1 MYGKGVFGI
10 MKYNVKLLFVF
21 SLVVCMMFAGAG
33 ISSASGGILRVA
45 VIDEPPSLDQQVITA
60 DLTTMIAMH
69 IFEGLYTFDSNYAPV
84 PMLVQDEEIKND
96 GKLIVLRL
104 REGVKFH
111 NGKEMTSE
119 DVFASLDRWS
129 KFGTRGPVLFNN
141 IDKMEATGKYEITL
155 HFKQPFAPWKNLM
168 AFMNGGPAIYLKE
181 VAEKAEKAPIA
192 ETEYIGTGPYKFV
205 ERNPSRYIKLARF
218 DDYVSRTEP
227 SDGYAGK
234 KEALFDEIRF
244 IPVPDDSTRV
254 TGVKAGDYDYG
265 ERIAGDLYDTLKDDP
280 DLVITVQQGGS
291 QGLVFVNSRQ
301 GILKDNFKLR
311 QALLMAID
319 MEGALKAA
327 IGPEALWKKDGS
339 IMPEGTLWH
348 TTVGTERYSQGNA
361 EKAKALAKEA
371 GYNGEKISYLAT
383 TSYKVHYDSSLVI
396 TEQLKQ
402 AGFNIDFQIY
412 DWATLVSKRADP
424 TQWDMF
430 FTYHGFVPDPVLFTF
445 MSEAYPG
452 WWTTP
457 EKKELAAKF
466 AMTLDEKE
474 RRNIW
479 DQIQKLVYEQV
490 PIMKTGVNF
499 MYDVYSPRLKGLE
512 DTSLIWA
519 RFWGVSFK

>member
-1 MYGKGVFGI
+1 
-10 MKYNVKLLFVF
+10 MKYAKLFFVLSLTICMLFGG
-21 SLVVCMMFAGAG
+21 SGSA
-33 ISSASGGILRVA
+33 SASGGILRVA
-45 VIDEPPSLDQQVITA
+45 VIDEAPSLDQQVITA

-69 IFEGLYTFDSNYAPV
+69 IFEGLYTFDSKYSPV
-84 PMLVQDEEIKND
+84 SMLVQDEQVKEG
-96 GKLIVLRL
+96 GKLVVLGL

-111 NGKEMTSE
+111 NGKELTAD
-119 DVFASLDRWS
+119 DVFASLERWS

-141 IDKMEATGKYEITL
+141 IEKMEVSGKYEITL

-168 AFMNGGPAIYLKE
+168 AFMNGGPAIYPKE
-181 VAEKAEKAPIA
+181 VASKAEKAPIP

-218 DDYVSRTEP
+218 DGYVSRMEP

-234 KEALFDEIRF
+234 KEALFDEIQF

-280 DLVITVQQGGS
+280 ELVISVQQGGS
-291 QGLVFVNSRQ
+291 QGLVFLNSKN

-311 QALLMAID
+311 QALLTAID
-319 MEGALKAA
+319 MEAVLKAA

-348 TTVGTERYSQGNA
+348 TSVGTDRYSQGNA
-361 EKAKALAKEA
+361 EKAMALAKEA
-371 GYNGEKISYLAT
+371 GYKGEKILYLAT

-396 TEQLKQ
+396 TEQLKK

-412 DWATLVSKRADP
+412 DWATLVSKRADS

-452 WWTTP
+452 WWTTS
-457 EKKELAAKF
+457 EKRELASKF
-466 AMTLDEKE
+466 AMTLDAAE
-474 RRNIW
+474 RKDIW
-479 DQIQKLVYEQV
+479 DRIQKLVYEQV

-499 MYDVYSPRLKGLE
+499 IYDVYSPKLKGLE
-512 DTSLIWA
+512 DTSLIWP
-519 RFWGVSFK
+519 RFWGISFK

>member
-1 MYGKGVFGI
+1 
-10 MKYNVKLLFVF
+10 MKYVKLLLALIVAMCMVF
-21 SLVVCMMFAGAG
+21 GGSG
-33 ISSASGGILRVA
+33 IVAASGGILRVA
-45 VIDEPPSLDQQVITA
+45 VIDEAPSLDQQVITA

-69 IFEGLYTFDSNYAPV
+69 IFEGLYTFDSKYSPV
-84 PMLVQDEEIKND
+84 PMLVKDEQVKD
-96 GKLIVLRL
+96 GGKLVVLGL

-111 NGKEMTSE
+111 NGKELTAD
-119 DVFASLDRWS
+119 DVFASLERWS

-141 IDKMEATGKYEITL
+141 IEKMEVTGKYEITL

-168 AFMNGGPAIYLKE
+168 AFMNGGPAIYPKE
-181 VAEKAEKAPIA
+181 VASKAEKAPIP

-218 DDYVSRTEP
+218 DGYISRTEP

-234 KEALFDEIRF
+234 KEALFDEIQF

-280 DLVITVQQGGS
+280 ELVISVQRGGS
-291 QGLVFVNSRQ
+291 QGLVFLNSKH

-311 QALLMAID
+311 QALLTAID
-319 MEGALKAA
+319 MEAVLKAA

-339 IMPEGTLWH
+339 IMPEGTFWH
-348 TTVGTERYSQGNA
+348 STVGTERYSRGDA
-361 EKAKALAKEA
+361 KKAMALAKEA
-371 GYNGEKISYLAT
+371 GYNGEKITYLAT

-396 TEQLKQ
+396 TEQLKK

-452 WWTTP
+452 WWTTT
-457 EKKELAAKF
+457 EKRELAAKF
-466 AMTLDEKE
+466 AMTLDETE
-474 RRNIW
+474 RKTIW
-479 DQIQKLVYEQV
+479 DRIQKLVYEQV

-499 MYDVYSPRLKGLE
+499 IYDVYSPRLKGLE
-512 DTSLIWA
+512 DTSLIWP
-519 RFWGVSFK
+519 RFWGVNFK